1 MPNMDAIANIVVL
14 VAAGIGAVVAL
25 VCVIQ
30 LVRHHGGRDSASSR
44 LTSSGRG

>member
-1 MPNMDAIANIVVL
+1 MPNMDALANVIVL
-14 VAAGIGAVVAL
+14 VAAGVGAVVAL

-30 LVRHHGGRDSASSR
+30 LVRHHGGRDSASR

>member
-1 MPNMDAIANIVVL
+1 MPNMDALANVIVL
-14 VAAGIGAVVAL
+14 AAAGVGAVLAL

-30 LVRHHGGRDSASSR
+30 LVRHHGGRDSASR

>member
-30 LVRHHGGRDSASSR
+30 LVRHHGGRASR
-44 LTSSGRG
+44 AG

>member
-1 MPNMDAIANIVVL
+1 MPNMDAMANVIVL
-14 VAAGIGAVVAL
+14 VAAGVGAVLAL

-30 LVRHHGGRDSASSR
+30 LVRHHGGRDSAGR

>member
-25 VCVIQ
+25 MCVIQ
-30 LVRHHGGRDSASSR
+30 LVRHHGGRDAGR
-44 LTSSGRG
+44 LTSSERG

>member
-1 MPNMDAIANIVVL
+1 MPNMDVIANIVVL

-30 LVRHHGGRDSASSR
+30 LVRHHGGRDSGR
-44 LTSSGRG
+44 FTSSERG

>member
-30 LVRHHGGRDSASSR
+30 LVRHHGGRHPGR
-44 LTSSGRG
+44 LTSSERG